1 MLAISEEDLNRKR
14 FECDPLADN
23 AMEEVARVR
32 GEKAIKGHY
41 VLRAVQDLGRLSG
54 DSHCARFIEFY
65 EQEPPWEVD
74 WQMWELGRR
83 VFVRNSVFAGLVLM
97 YDSLVSSFTAAYGN
111 KVHILLF

>member
-41 VLRAVQDLGRLSG
+41 VLRAVQDLRRLSE
-54 DSHCARFIEFY
+54 DSARFIEFY

-74 WQMWELGRR
+74 WQMLELGRR

-97 YDSLVSSFTAAYGN
+97 YGSLVSSFTAAYGN